1 MIIVSACLIG
11 VNCKYNG
18 ENNYNDKVKEFL
30 KNKQYIPICP
40 EQLGGLTTPR
50 NPSEIDNMGGQE
62 VLKGNSKVIS
72 CKNEDVTDNFIK
84 GAKES
89 LKIAKLFDC
98 KQALLK
104 EGSPS
109 CGCNFIYDGTFKGNK
124 ISGMGVTAALFNAN
138 NIEVFSEKE
147 L

>member
-1 MIIVSACLIG
+1 MIIVSACLVGI
-11 VNCKYNG
+11 NCKYNG
-18 ENNYNDKVKEFL
+18 DNNDNDKVKEYL
-30 KNKQYIPICP
+30 KDKEYIIICP

-50 NPSEIDNMGGQE
+50 NPSEIININGERKVFTCDN
-62 VLKGNSKVIS
+62 I
-72 CKNEDVTDNFIK
+72 DVTKNFIN

-89 LKIAKLFDC
+89 LKIAKIYNC
-98 KQALLK
+98 KKALLK

-109 CGCNFIYDGTFKGNK
+109 CGCNLIYDGTFSGKK
-124 ISGMGVTAALFNAN
+124 IPGQGITTTLFKEN

>member
-1 MIIVSACLIG
+1 MLIVSACLVG

-18 ENNYNDKVKEFL
+18 ENNDNNKVKEFL
-30 KNKQYIPICP
+30 KDKQYVLICP

-50 NPSEIDNMGGQE
+50 KPSEINSIGGKE

-72 CKNEDVTDNFIK
+72 CENKDVTENFIK

-89 LKIAKLFDC
+89 LKIAKMFNC

-104 EGSPS
+104 ESSPS
-109 CGCNFIYDGTFKGNK
+109 CGCNLIYDGSFNGKK
-124 ISGMGVTAALFNAN
+124 ISGMGVTAALFNEN
-138 NIEVFSEKE
+138 GIEVFSEKE

>member
-1 MIIVSACLIG
+1 MIVSACLVG
-11 VNCKYNG
+11 VDCKYSG

-30 KNKQYIPICP
+30 KDKQYIIICP

-50 NPSEIDNMGGQE
+50 KPSEIDKIGGKE
-62 VLKGNSKVIS
+62 VLKGKSKVIN
-72 CKNEDVTDNFIK
+72 CDNEDVTENFIK

-89 LKIAKLFDC
+89 LKIAKMFNC
-98 KQALLK
+98 KKALLK

-109 CGCNFIYDGTFKGNK
+109 CGCNLIYDGTFTGQK
-124 ISGMGVTAALFNAN
+124 ISGMGVTAALFNEN

>member
-1 MIIVSACLIG
+1 MIVSACLVG
-11 VNCKYNG
+11 VDCKYSG

-30 KNKQYIPICP
+30 KDKQYIIICP

-50 NPSEIDNMGGQE
+50 KPSEIDKIGGKE
-62 VLKGNSKVIS
+62 VLKGNSKVIN
-72 CKNEDVTDNFIK
+72 CDNEDVTENFIK

-89 LKIAKLFDC
+89 LKIAKMFNC
-98 KQALLK
+98 KKALLK

-109 CGCNFIYDGTFKGNK
+109 CGCNLIYDGTFTGQK
-124 ISGMGVTAALFNAN
+124 ISGMGVTAALFNEN

>member
-1 MIIVSACLIG
+1 MLVVSACLVG

-18 ENNYNDKVKEFL
+18 GNNENEKVKEFL
-30 KNKQYIPICP
+30 KDKKYIIVCP

-50 NPSEIDNMGGQE
+50 NPSEINNMGGKE
-62 VLKGNSKVIS
+62 VLHGNSKVIS
-72 CKNEDVTDNFIK
+72 CENIDVTENFVN

-89 LKIAKLFDC
+89 LKIAKMFNC

-109 CGCNFIYDGTFKGNK
+109 CGCNLIYDGTFKGKK
-124 ISGMGVTAALFNAN
+124 ISGMGVTAALFHEN
-138 NIEVFSEKE
+138 NISVFSEKE

>member
-1 MIIVSACLIG
+1 MIVSACLVG

-18 ENNYNDKVKEFL
+18 GNNENYKVKEFL
-30 KNKQYIPICP
+30 KDKQYIIICP

-50 NPSEIDNMGGQE
+50 KPSEINGVDGKE
-62 VLKGNSKVIS
+62 VLVGNGKVIS
-72 CKNEDVTDNFIK
+72 YENKDVTKNFIK
-84 GAKES
+84 GANES
-89 LKIAKLFDC
+89 LNIAKMLDC

-109 CGCNFIYDGTFKGNK
+109 CGCNLIYDGTFTGNK
-124 ISGMGVTAALFNAN
+124 IFGIGVTAALFKEN
-138 NIEVFSEKE
+138 NIKVFSEKE

>member
-1 MIIVSACLIG
+1 MIVSACLVG

-18 ENNYNDKVKEFL
+18 ENNDNDKVKEFL
-30 KNKQYIPICP
+30 KDKQYILICP
-40 EQLGGLTTPR
+40 EQLGGLATPR
-50 NPSEIDNMGGQE
+50 KPSEINKIGGKE
-62 VLKGNSKVIS
+62 VLNGSSQVIN
-72 CKNEDVTDNFIK
+72 CEDEDVTENFIK

-89 LKIAKLFDC
+89 LKIAKMFNC

-109 CGCNFIYDGTFKGNK
+109 CGCNLIYDGTFKGKK
-124 ISGMGVTAALFNAN
+124 ISGMGVTAALFNKN
-138 NIEVFSEKE
+138 NIEIFSEKE

>member
-1 MIIVSACLIG
+1 MVVSACLVG

-18 ENNYNDKVKEFL
+18 KNNDDEKVKEYL
-30 KNKQYIPICP
+30 KDKKYIIICP

-50 NPSEIDNMGGQE
+50 NPSEIEKIGGHE
-62 VLKGNSKVIS
+62 VLQGKSKVIT
-72 CKNEDVTDNFIK
+72 CENIDVTENFIN

-89 LKIAKLFDC
+89 LKIAKMFNC
-98 KQALLK
+98 KKALLK

-109 CGCNFIYDGTFKGNK
+109 CGCNFIYDGTFSGKK
-124 ISGMGVTAALFNAN
+124 IPGKGVTATLFNEN

>member
-1 MIIVSACLIG
+1 MIIVSACLVGI
-11 VNCKYNG
+11 NCKYNG
-18 ENNYNDKVKEFL
+18 DNNDNDKVKEYL
-30 KNKQYIPICP
+30 KDKEYIIICP

-50 NPSEIDNMGGQE
+50 NPSEIININGERKVFTCDN
-62 VLKGNSKVIS
+62 I
-72 CKNEDVTDNFIK
+72 DVTKNFIN

-89 LKIAKLFDC
+89 LKIAKIYNC
-98 KQALLK
+98 KKALLK

-109 CGCNFIYDGTFKGNK
+109 CGCNFIYDGTFSGKK
-124 ISGMGVTAALFNAN
+124 IPGQGITTTLFKEN

>member
-1 MIIVSACLIG
+1 MLVVSACLVG

-18 ENNYNDKVKEFL
+18 GNNDNEKVKEFL
-30 KNKQYIPICP
+30 KDKEYIIICP

-50 NPSEIDNMGGQE
+50 KPSEIHCLDGRD
-62 VLKGNSKVIS
+62 VLYKNGKVIS
-72 CKNEDVTDNFIK
+72 CENVDVTENFVN
-84 GAKES
+84 GANES
-89 LKIAKLFDC
+89 LKIAQMFNCDK
-98 KQALLK
+98 ALLK

-109 CGCNFIYDGTFKGNK
+109 CGCNLIYDGTFSGKK
-124 ISGMGVTAALFNAN
+124 IPGKGVTAALFIEN

>member
-1 MIIVSACLIG
+1 MIIVSACLVGI
-11 VNCKYNG
+11 NCKYNG
-18 ENNYNDKVKEFL
+18 DNNDNDKVKEYL
-30 KNKQYIPICP
+30 KDKEYIIICP

-50 NPSEIDNMGGQE
+50 NPSEIININGE
-62 VLKGNSKVIS
+62 RKVFTCDSI
-72 CKNEDVTDNFIK
+72 DVTKNFIN

-89 LKIAKLFDC
+89 LKIAKIYNC
-98 KQALLK
+98 KKALLK

-109 CGCNFIYDGTFKGNK
+109 CGCNLIYDGTFSGKK
-124 ISGMGVTAALFNAN
+124 IPGQGITTTLFKEN

>member
-1 MIIVSACLIG
+1 MIIVSACLVG

-18 ENNYNDKVKEFL
+18 GNNYSDTVKEFL
-30 KNKQYIPICP
+30 KDKQYIIICP

-50 NPSEIDNMGGQE
+50 KPSEIN
-62 VLKGNSKVIS
+62 KNNKVIS
-72 CKNEDVTDNFIK
+72 CEHKDVTENFIK
-84 GAKES
+84 GAEES
-89 LKIAKLFDC
+89 LKIAKMFNC

-109 CGCNFIYDGTFKGNK
+109 CGCNLIYDGTFTGRK
-124 ISGMGVTAALFNAN
+124 ISGMGVTAALFNEN

>member
-1 MIIVSACLIG
+1 MIIVSACLVGI
-11 VNCKYNG
+11 NCKYNG
-18 ENNYNDKVKEFL
+18 DNNDNHKVKEYL
-30 KNKQYIPICP
+30 KDKEYIIICP

-50 NPSEIDNMGGQE
+50 NPSEIININGERKVFTCDN
-62 VLKGNSKVIS
+62 I
-72 CKNEDVTDNFIK
+72 DVTKNFIN

-89 LKIAKLFDC
+89 LKIAKIYNC
-98 KQALLK
+98 KKALLK

-109 CGCNFIYDGTFKGNK
+109 CGCNFIYDGTFSGKK
-124 ISGMGVTAALFNAN
+124 IPGQGITTTLFKEN

>member
-1 MIIVSACLIG
+1 MMIVSACLVG

-18 ENNYNDKVKEFL
+18 GNNDNDKVKEFL
-30 KNKQYIPICP
+30 KDKQYIIICP

-50 NPSEIDNMGGQE
+50 KPSEINQAGGKE
-62 VLKGNSKVIS
+62 VLIGNSKVIS
-72 CKNEDVTDNFIK
+72 CENKDVTENFVK

-89 LKIAKLFDC
+89 LNIAKIFNC

-109 CGCNFIYDGTFKGNK
+109 CGCNLIYDGTFTGKK
-124 ISGMGVTAALFNAN
+124 ISGMGVTAALFNEN

>member
-1 MIIVSACLIG
+1 MIVSACLVG
-11 VNCKYNG
+11 VDCKYSG
-18 ENNYNDKVKEFL
+18 GNNYNDKVKEFL
-30 KNKQYIPICP
+30 KDKQYIIICP

-50 NPSEIDNMGGQE
+50 KPSEIDKIGGKE
-62 VLKGNSKVIS
+62 VLKGKSKVIN
-72 CKNEDVTDNFIK
+72 CDNEDVTENFIK

-89 LKIAKLFDC
+89 LKIAKMFNC
-98 KQALLK
+98 KKALLK

-109 CGCNFIYDGTFKGNK
+109 CGCNLIYDGTFTGQK
-124 ISGMGVTAALFNAN
+124 ISGMGVTAALFNEN

>member
-1 MIIVSACLIG
+1 MIVSACLVG
-11 VNCKYNG
+11 VSCKYNG
-18 ENNYNDKVKEFL
+18 GNNDNDKVKEFL
-30 KNKQYIPICP
+30 KDKQYIIICP

-50 NPSEIDNMGGQE
+50 KPSEINQAGGKE
-62 VLKGNSKVIS
+62 VLIGNSKVIS
-72 CKNEDVTDNFIK
+72 CENKDVTENFVK

-89 LKIAKLFDC
+89 LNIAKIFNC

-109 CGCNFIYDGTFKGNK
+109 CGCNLIYDGTFTGKK
-124 ISGMGVTAALFNAN
+124 ISGMGVTAALFNEN

>member
-1 MIIVSACLIG
+1 MSRTIR
-11 VNCKYNG
+11 
-18 ENNYNDKVKEFL
+18 
-30 KNKQYIPICP
+30 
-40 EQLGGLTTPR
+40 GLTTPR
-50 NPSEIDNMGGQE
+50 KPSEINQAGGKE
-62 VLKGNSKVIS
+62 VLIGNSKVIS
-72 CKNEDVTDNFIK
+72 CENKDVTENFVK

-89 LKIAKLFDC
+89 LNIAKMFNC

-109 CGCNFIYDGTFKGNK
+109 CGCNLIYDGTFTGKK
-124 ISGMGVTAALFNAN
+124 ISGMGVTAALFNEN

>member
-1 MIIVSACLIG
+1 MIVVSACLVG

-18 ENNYNDKVKEFL
+18 DNNDNDKVKEYL
-30 KNKQYIPICP
+30 KDKEYVIICP

-50 NPSEIDNMGGQE
+50 KPSEINKIGGKA
-62 VLKGNSKVIS
+62 VLNGNSKVIS
-72 CKNEDVTDNFIK
+72 CEGKEVTENFVN
-84 GAKES
+84 GAKDS
-89 LKIAKLFDC
+89 LKIAKLFNC
-98 KQALLK
+98 EQAILK

-109 CGCNFIYDGTFKGNK
+109 CGCNLIYDGTFTGKK
-124 ISGMGVTAALFNAN
+124 VPGMGVTAALFNEN

>member
-1 MIIVSACLIG
+1 MIVSACLVG

-18 ENNYNDKVKEFL
+18 GNNDNDKVKEFL
-30 KNKQYIPICP
+30 KDKQYIIICP

-50 NPSEIDNMGGQE
+50 KPSEINQAGGKE
-62 VLKGNSKVIS
+62 VLIGNSKVIS
-72 CKNEDVTDNFIK
+72 CENKDGTENFVK

-89 LKIAKLFDC
+89 LNIAKIFNC

-109 CGCNFIYDGTFKGNK
+109 CGCNLIYDGTFTGKK
-124 ISGMGVTAALFNAN
+124 ISGMGVTAALFNEN

>member
-1 MIIVSACLIG
+1 MIIVSACLVG

-18 ENNYNDKVKEFL
+18 GNNYNDKVKNFL
-30 KNKQYIPICP
+30 KDKQYIIICP

-50 NPSEIDNMGGQE
+50 NPSEINHLDGKE
-62 VLKGNSKVIS
+62 VLIGNSKVIS
-72 CKNEDVTDNFIK
+72 CENKDITENFIK

-89 LKIAKLFDC
+89 LNIAKMFNC
-98 KQALLK
+98 KKALLK

-109 CGCNFIYDGTFKGNK
+109 CGCNLIYDGSFTGRK
-124 ISGMGVTAALFNAN
+124 ITGMGVTAALFNEN

>member
-1 MIIVSACLIG
+1 MIVVSACLVG

-18 ENNYNDKVKEFL
+18 GNNDNEKVKEFL
-30 KNKQYIPICP
+30 KNKEFILICP

-50 NPSEIDNMGGQE
+50 DPSEINNIDGRE

-72 CKNEDVTDNFIK
+72 CENKDVTDNFLQ
-84 GAKES
+84 GARES
-89 LKIAKLFDC
+89 LKIAQMYNC
-98 KQALLK
+98 KKALLK
-104 EGSPS
+104 DGSPS
-109 CGCNFIYDGTFKGNK
+109 CGCNYIYDGSFTGNK
-124 ISGMGVTAALFNAN
+124 ISGVGVTTALFKEN

>member
-1 MIIVSACLIG
+1 MIIVSACLVGI
-11 VNCKYNG
+11 NCKYNG
-18 ENNYNDKVKEFL
+18 DNNDNDKVKEYL
-30 KNKQYIPICP
+30 KDKEYIIICP

-50 NPSEIDNMGGQE
+50 NPSEIININGE
-62 VLKGNSKVIS
+62 RKVFTCDSI
-72 CKNEDVTDNFIK
+72 DVTKNFIN

-89 LKIAKLFDC
+89 LKIAKIYNC
-98 KQALLK
+98 KKALLK

-109 CGCNFIYDGTFKGNK
+109 CGCNFIYDGTFSGKK
-124 ISGMGVTAALFNAN
+124 IPGQGITTTLFKEN

>member
-1 MIIVSACLIG
+1 MIIVSACLVG

-18 ENNYNDKVKEFL
+18 GNNYSDTVKEFL
-30 KNKQYIPICP
+30 KDKQYIIICP

-50 NPSEIDNMGGQE
+50 KPSEIN
-62 VLKGNSKVIS
+62 KNNKVIS
-72 CKNEDVTDNFIK
+72 CEHKDVTENFIK
-84 GAKES
+84 GAEES
-89 LKIAKLFDC
+89 LKIAKMFNC

-109 CGCNFIYDGTFKGNK
+109 CGCNLIYDGTFTGNK
-124 ISGMGVTAALFNAN
+124 ISGMGVTAALFNEN
-138 NIEVFSEKE
+138 NIEVFSVKE

>member
-1 MIIVSACLIG
+1 MIVSACLVG

-18 ENNYNDKVKEFL
+18 GNNDNDKVKEFL
-30 KNKQYIPICP
+30 KDKQYIIICP

-50 NPSEIDNMGGQE
+50 KPSEINQVGGKE
-62 VLKGNSKVIS
+62 VLIGNGKVIS
-72 CKNEDVTDNFIK
+72 CENKDVTENFIK

-89 LKIAKLFDC
+89 LNISKIFDC

-109 CGCNFIYDGTFKGNK
+109 CGCNLIYDGTFTGNK
-124 ISGMGVTAALFNAN
+124 ISGMGVTAALFNEN